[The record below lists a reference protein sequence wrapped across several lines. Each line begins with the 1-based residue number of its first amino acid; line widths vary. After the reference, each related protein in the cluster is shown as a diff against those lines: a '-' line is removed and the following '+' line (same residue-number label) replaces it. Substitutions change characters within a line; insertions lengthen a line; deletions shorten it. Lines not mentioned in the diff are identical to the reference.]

1 MIRFSPRP
9 QIPLV
14 LAPGLGCDVVVWR
27 HQIAALGSS
36 CHIQVPDYG
45 MADSLGAMAR
55 KLLVEAPPRFALAG
69 HSMGGRVALEVMARA
84 PERVE
89 RLALLDTGFEA
100 VAMGEAGERERIGR
114 YRLLDVARR
123 QGMAAMAR
131 EWAPGMVHP
140 SHRPDEQLMDEIHQ
154 MIARATPEQFEAQ
167 LQALLRRPD
176 RAALLRTLTIPT
188 LVLCGHE
195 DSWSPVERHEDMASR
210 IPRSVLVDVPQCGHM
225 CTLEQPEIVSAALQA
240 WLEDR
245 PQLFSREL
253 HPREQDDE
261 PARKLLGG

>member
-1 MIRFSPRP
+1 MIKLAPRS

-14 LAPGLGCDVVVWR
+14 LAPGLACDVGVWW

-36 CHIQVPDYG
+36 CHIQVTDYD
-45 MADSLGAMAR
+45 MADSLAAMAR
-55 KLLVEAPPRFALAG
+55 KLLAEAPPRFALAG

-100 VAMGEAGERERIGR
+100 VATGEAGERERIGR

-123 QGMAAMAR
+123 QGMAEMAR
-131 EWAPGMVHP
+131 EWARGMVHP
-140 SHRPDEQLMDEIHQ
+140 AHRADERMMDDIHQ
-154 MIARATPEQFEAQ
+154 MLARSTPEQFEAQ
-167 LQALLRRPD
+167 LKALLRRPN
-176 RAALLRTLTIPT
+176 RAALLPTLGIPT

-195 DSWSPVERHEDMASR
+195 DSWSPIERHEDLASR
-210 IPRSVLVDVPQCGHM
+210 IPGSVLVDVPQCGHM
-225 CTLEQPEIVSAALQA
+225 STLEQPEIVSAALQA

-253 HPREQDDE
+253 YPRELDDG
-261 PARKLLGG
+261 PARKLLGL